1 MGVGVE
7 AAAGGLAVGVEAAAF
22 TAGAVEAVAF
32 TAGAVDLPGF
42 TAGVAAGMAEAVDT
56 MGLLLM
62 VALAMGGVAM
72 A

>member
-1 MGVGVE
+1 MGVAGVV
-7 AAAGGLAVGVEAAAF
+7 AAAGMAA
-22 TAGAVEAVAF
+22 GVEAVAF
-32 TAGAVDLPGF
+32 TAGAVDLQGF

>member
-1 MGVGVE
+1 MGAV
-7 AAAGGLAVGVEAAAF
+7 AAGDMVVGAEAVAF

-42 TAGVAAGMAEAVDT
+42 TAAVAAGMAEAVDT

-62 VALAMGGVAM
+62 VALAVGGVAM